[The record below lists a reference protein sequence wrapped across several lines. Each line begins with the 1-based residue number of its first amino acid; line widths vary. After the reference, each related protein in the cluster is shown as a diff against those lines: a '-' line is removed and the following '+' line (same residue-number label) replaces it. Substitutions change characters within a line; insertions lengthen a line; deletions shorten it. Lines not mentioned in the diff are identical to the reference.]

1 MMMDLRVIKIFVV
14 SFRFLLAGKDK
25 CSLKIKE
32 CSLAFLLPA
41 HLWFF
46 LLLVHLFLFF
56 SSSVILRCLFLRYDL
71 VFM

>member
-1 MMMDLRVIKIFVV
+1 MMMDLRVIKIFVI
-14 SFRFLLAGKDK
+14 SFRFLFAEEDK

-41 HLWFF
+41 QLWFS
-46 LLLVHLFLFF
+46 VRLFLVF
-56 SSSVILRCLFLRYDL
+56 SSSVILRCLFLTYDL